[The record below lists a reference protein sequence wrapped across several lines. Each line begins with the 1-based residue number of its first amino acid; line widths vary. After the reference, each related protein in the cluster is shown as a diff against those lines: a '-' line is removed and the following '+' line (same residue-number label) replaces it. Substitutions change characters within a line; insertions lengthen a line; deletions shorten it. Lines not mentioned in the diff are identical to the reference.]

1 MRKKFSILLM
11 ILGAVLMLGALAL
24 FLYNQQETK
33 QAEKSAE
40 AQLTVLEE
48 QIAQA
53 QVTEQPVIDP
63 SIPAEL
69 LTPEELEM
77 TEVEIAGNG
86 YIGYLSIP
94 RLGLT
99 LPVMA
104 DWSYPQLR
112 IAPCRYTGTVRGN
125 DLVIMAHNYAS
136 HFGGLKNLSIGD
148 MVSFVDADGI
158 VYRYQVAA
166 LDVLDPTAVEEMTDS
181 GFDLTLFTCTY
192 GGASRVTVYCDRT

>member
-1 MRKKFSILLM
+1 MRRKFGNLLIM
-11 ILGAVLMLGALAL
+11 LGTALILGALAL
-24 FLYNQQETK
+24 FLYNQQEAAK
-33 QAEKSAE
+33 AESAAE
-40 AQLTVLEE
+40 TLLE
-48 QIAQA
+48 
-53 QVTEQPVIDP
+53 QVTEAIETQETQPPEILPGTPV
-63 SIPAEL
+63 EL

-77 TEVEIAGNG
+77 AEIEIDGNR
-86 YIGYLSIP
+86 YIGYLTIP
-94 RLGLT
+94 KLGLN
-99 LPVMA
+99 LPVMT

-112 IAPCRYTGTVRGN
+112 IAPCRYTGTVCGN

-158 VYRYQVAA
+158 VHRYQVAA
-166 LDVLDPTAVEEMTDS
+166 LDVLDPTAVEEMTES